1 MGSRSERRTSIVLGG
16 LPCTSFERE
25 QVRRELKEL
34 EIEHERLEC
43 QLDSPVKSSLLGKV
57 RMRLSTTELRLQQLE
72 EDLRQVVKA
81 VTGEPDPA
89 VMVTLEDDGRWVYA
103 QDKKLQDAGE
113 EESHVV
119 LEDSGGAQRGLELT
133 QEQPRVKGAVIVSR
147 TAADPDM
154 REKLVNAARTALGVP
169 SSRVCVVE
177 GR

>member
-1 MGSRSERRTSIVLGG
+1 MELNKLWEQARAALRDKRLTRLVFVLGLCGIVLIG
-16 LPCTSFERE
+16 
-25 QVRRELKEL
+25 
-34 EIEHERLEC
+34 I
-43 QLDSPVKSSLLGKV
+43 SSLFQPEEG
-57 RMRLSTTELRLQQLE
+57 RAEPQPQAAPAAGQYRQQLE

-133 QEQPRVKGAVIVSR
+133 QEQPRGKGAVIVSR

>member
-1 MGSRSERRTSIVLGG
+1 
-16 LPCTSFERE
+16 
-25 QVRRELKEL
+25 
-34 EIEHERLEC
+34 
-43 QLDSPVKSSLLGKV
+43 
-57 RMRLSTTELRLQQLE
+57 
-72 EDLRQVVKA
+72 
-81 VTGEPDPA
+81 
-89 VMVTLEDDGRWVYA
+89 
-103 QDKKLQDAGE
+103 
-113 EESHVV
+113 VV